1 MNIQLGLIPI
11 LVIAVVLL
19 IRAEILK
26 IRKQSFV
33 FKPISTILIIVIAG
47 LSFFEP
53 AYNQTYSIGVL
64 IGLLFS
70 FGGDIALLFQDK
82 RKPFMIGLALFL
94 IAHLIYAVTFS
105 LIGRFTL
112 WDSIT
117 AAILLAAGLAF
128 FQLIKANLGTM
139 KVPVIAYILIISLMV
154 NRAFSTLA
162 SQTLSSDQAW
172 MISIGAV
179 LFYISDIILAAN
191 RFWRPWKY
199 NRISLAFY
207 FSGQLLIAL
216 AASFLGK

>member
-1 MNIQLGLIPI
+1 MNIHLGLIPI